1 MIVYSNGNQRRGPV
15 NAVRPHGPVQNRS
28 PDTVGSEHMI
38 ESAFRRF
45 LNDEP

>member
-1 MIVYSNGNQRRGPV
+1 MLFARACTALFKTDHPILF
-15 NAVRPHGPVQNRS
+15 
-28 PDTVGSEHMI
+28 GSEHMI

>member
-1 MIVYSNGNQRRGPV
+1 MVT
-15 NAVRPHGPVQNRS
+15 NAVGQWMLFARAHGPVQNRS